1 VVRFEESDLPERDKA
16 ALRLA
21 AAFLGAP
28 SSLTP
33 EARADVLRHFS
44 PEEIVGLVLKLTS
57 FLVNKPRAGL
67 GIDGARDPERLTEV
81 TFGGTD
87 GGGNTGS
94 PTAPP
99 TRPASGPPGGFG
111 TQPDR

>member
-33 EARADVLRHFS
+33 EARAEALQHFS
-44 PEEIVGLVLKLTS
+44 PEEIVGLVLKMAS

-67 GIDGARDPERLTEV
+67 GIDGARDPDRLTEV
-81 TFGGTD
+81 TFGATD
-87 GGGNTGS
+87 EGANPGP

-99 TRPASGPPGGFG
+99 AGPASDPPGGLG
-111 TQPDR
+111 TEPDR